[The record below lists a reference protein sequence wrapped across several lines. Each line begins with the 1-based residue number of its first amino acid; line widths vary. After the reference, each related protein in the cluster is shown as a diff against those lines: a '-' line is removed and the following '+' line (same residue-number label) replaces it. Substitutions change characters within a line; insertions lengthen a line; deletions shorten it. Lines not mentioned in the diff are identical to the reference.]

1 MASRKSSSTK
11 RKEIERNRRYHL
23 CCFVVVLLW
32 QMFLK
37 TKHARNAFRSNGL
50 LPCLDNLGILILY
63 AGEEEEDILAF

>member
-23 CCFVVVLLW
+23 CSFDVLLW

-63 AGEEEEDILAF
+63 AGEEEEEDILAF